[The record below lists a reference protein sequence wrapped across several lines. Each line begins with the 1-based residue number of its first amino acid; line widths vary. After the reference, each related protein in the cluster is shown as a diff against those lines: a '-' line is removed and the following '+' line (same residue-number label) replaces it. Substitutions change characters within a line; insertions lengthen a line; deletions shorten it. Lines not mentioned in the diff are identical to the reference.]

1 MLVLNFFVTQKLS
14 LLLLFLSLLI
24 FINTDNIELESLLYP
39 TTYTLLSHNIVIV
52 ASDGIRFFSSDM
64 TEDTTK
70 KISFDNQIQSAD
82 ENEKTVIDQFS
93 ANNGGYIMILV
104 KDILYFFQNDGTFI
118 NSVDLTSSI
127 NGKHYYLIPYK
138 VEGDYLDYLIS
149 YPINNTCFGLIYC
162 KFDLNFP
169 NSNEIIKSQTIKPLL
184 ASEVRNYEYT
194 LEK

>member
-1 MLVLNFFVTQKLS
+1 MLGLNFYLIRKLI
-14 LLLLFLSLLI
+14 LLLFLSLLI
-24 FINTDNIELESLLYP
+24 YINANNVEFESLLYP